1 MHSSNFINVVVFRG
15 GMSLKETKAVMTG
28 VGQNPHPPV
37 CVSDEKRT
45 RASYSNTALPT
56 QQKTTPQK
64 ARANGKRRA
73 ILVFAGQRSCY
84 GGASPLLQL
93 QSGYGYSR
101 FWCLKHENI
110 PYLGPRGRSNR
121 HASSTVPVH

>member
-1 MHSSNFINVVVFRG
+1 MHSSNFKNVRG
-15 GMSLKETKAVMTG
+15 GMSLKETKAVMTV

-73 ILVFAGQRSCY
+73 ILQPVLVPETRKYTVF
-84 GGASPLLQL
+84 GAP
-93 QSGYGYSR
+93 
-101 FWCLKHENI
+101 W
-110 PYLGPRGRSNR
+110 
-121 HASSTVPVH
+121 A